1 MHWLWRP
8 PPGLLRTAVR
18 QIEAL
23 PHGVR
28 MLRGEYIALVLA
40 TCPTDMADKYPHVLE
55 QKENDPCYVDKEWTD
70 TGRLDTAVH
79 AACYAHVRAATC
91 AFERAGFTCEAC
103 TSLGHFR
110 LQRFIIAA
118 QQVRAT
124 APEAGQLNLAVI
136 VTDNV
141 EVRSAAIDGSWLV
154 SHLVSR
160 LVSHPSWSIVVLA
173 LEKTSDVADIHS
185 SGGQLL
191 SALLLLRHERHI
203 EILCFEILCFFSAA
217 LYGSEM
223 QLTSENVYSRI
234 ACVESFSG

>member
-23 PHGVR
+23 PHGAR
-28 MLRGEYIALVLA
+28 LLRGEYIALVLA
-40 TCPTDMADKYPHVLE
+40 TCPTDVMADKYPHVLE
-55 QKENDPCYVDKEWTD
+55 QKENDPCSVDKEWTN
-70 TGRLDTAVH
+70 TGRLDTAVQ

-136 VTDNV
+136 VTDDA
-141 EVRSAAIDGSWLV
+141 EVRSAASDGSWLA
-154 SHLVSR
+154 
-160 LVSHPSWSIVVLA
+160 SHPSWSIVVLA

-185 SGGQLL
+185 LSGQLL
-191 SALLLLRHERHI
+191 SALLLLRHARHI
-203 EILCFEILCFFSAA
+203 GTKFFEFLCFFFAA

-223 QLTSENVYSRI
+223 QLTSDNVHSRI
-234 ACVESFSG
+234 ACVKSFSGWR